1 MGLSRPI
8 SRPMH
13 GVSPRLPNLVCH
25 HLHPPRC
32 CSLPRF
38 GLYVFRSY
46 LSILI
51 HTNSLCFW
59 LCFRLSDA
67 IWFFVFG
74 DFLRRFFWWC
84 VAQVRV
90 GVGGWIR
97 VDCSNSRDTEFHYN
111 GCKLLNF
118 IFVNSIAYQTI
129 SFFFRKKMLIDDGFW
144 WIDGSFL
151 GWSCWMIPDRAW

>member
-1 MGLSRPI
+1 MEWAHAYQTSFIITSTHLAAALFPVSSSLGSDCMCFVHI
-8 SRPMH
+8 SPSWFMQIRCVFGCVSDCQMLF
-13 GVSPRLPNLVCH
+13 GV
-25 HLHPPRC
+25 
-32 CSLPRF
+32 
-38 GLYVFRSY
+38 
-46 LSILI
+46 
-51 HTNSLCFW
+51 
-59 LCFRLSDA
+59 
-67 IWFFVFG
+67 FFFG
-74 DFLRRFFWWC
+74 DFLRRFFWRC

-129 SFFFRKKMLIDDGFW
+129 SFFFLEKKMLIDDGFW